1 MDTPVPPPPADDAAR
16 EAARLA
22 RKLLER
28 EKIER
33 GRRQAA
39 AGQVVSGEELARL
52 LDLHD
57 ASDGPVSFDAA
68 RKPTNVRR

>member
-39 AGQVVSGEELARL
+39 AGQVISGDELARW
-52 LDLHD
+52 LDMMD
-57 ASDGPVSFDAA
+57 RSDGPVPFRAA
-68 RKPTNVRR
+68 REP